1 MAEDHG
7 ILKRWSRR
15 KQEARAAAAEADAAP
30 ATGQGAAT
38 PAAGGAGPEAIAGS
52 PPAMDGAEAAPD
64 SVDPATLPP
73 VESLGP
79 GSDFTAFLRAGV
91 PEALRNAALRRLYMT
106 DPFISTFKEVADYDW
121 DFNAPGAGALWPADE
136 VAALA
141 RNLPGHGA
149 DGAAPGQALAEPVAD
164 GPPPGELTQEPPDP
178 PSAAL
183 EAAAGEAAPGVPML
197 PGATGRLDEKDM
209 PSGGTAAPMRRR
221 HGGAL
226 PG

>member
-1 MAEDHG
+1 MAEGDG

-15 KQEARAAAAEADAAP
+15 KQEARAAAARADAAP
-30 ATGQGAAT
+30 ATAQGAAT
-38 PAAGGAGPEAIAGS
+38 PAAGDAGQEAIAGC
-52 PPAMDGAEAAPD
+52 PPATDGAEAAPD

-136 VAALA
+136 IAALV
-141 RNLPGHGA
+141 RNLPGQGA
-149 DGAAPGQALAEPVAD
+149 DGAAPGQALAVPVAD
-164 GPPPGELTQEPPDP
+164 GPPPGASTREPPDA
-178 PSAAL
+178 PSAAPG
-183 EAAAGEAAPGVPML
+183 AAAGDATPGAPML
-197 PGATGRLDEKDM
+197 PGATGRLDEKDL
-209 PSGGTAAPMRRR
+209 PSDGTAAPERRR